1 MFYMK
6 SLIYI
11 KDLIKAIVPV
21 LKYMILSYLV
31 IFISFLFYNL
41 MGYTDMNRF
50 LITYGSY
57 ALVLFNIIYI
67 IYLVKRNRILCRK
80 TKPVIPFVMLGIGLS
95 CFCNIIIIR
104 INNTEVVEVNKL
116 FLILSS
122 VIVGPIVEEIIFR
135 YILVGKLE
143 KFNNRIVTILLAS
156 LIFALMHNGIINI
169 IYTFILGI
177 ILNTIYMKNKNLLY
191 PLIVHGSANIITLF
205 LTEFN
210 EYILFISFVLLII
223 SLFIVKRDYLLK

>member
-1 MFYMK
+1 MM
-6 SLIYI
+6 YI
-11 KDLIKAIVPV
+11 KNLVSSVIPV

-31 IFISFLFYNL
+31 IFISFLIYNL
-41 MGYTDMNRF
+41 LGYSDINEF

-57 ALVLFNIIYI
+57 ALVLFNFIYI

-80 TKPVIPFVMLGIGLS
+80 TKSVIPFVMLGIGLS
-95 CFCNIIIIR
+95 CFCNMIIIR
-104 INNTEVVEVNKL
+104 INTSEVVQVNKL

-135 YILVGKLE
+135 YILVSKLE

-169 IYTFILGI
+169 IYTFILGV

-191 PLIVHGSANIITLF
+191 PLIVHSSANLITLF
-205 LTEFN
+205 LVGFN
-210 EYILFISFVLLII
+210 EYILFISFTLLII

>member
-1 MFYMK
+1 MSYMK
-6 SLIYI
+6 KLISSVI
-11 KDLIKAIVPV
+11 PIV
-21 LKYMILSYLV
+21 KYMILSYLI
-31 IFISFLFYNL
+31 IFISFIFYNML
-41 MGYTDMNRF
+41 GFTDVESF
-50 LITYGSY
+50 LISYGSY
-57 ALVLFNIIYI
+57 SLVIFNIIYI
-67 IYLVKRNRILCRK
+67 IYLLKRNRVLCKK
-80 TKPVIPFVMLGIGLS
+80 TKPIIPFVMLGIGLS
-95 CFCNIIIIR
+95 CFCNMIIINM
-104 INNTEVVEVNKL
+104 NNTGEVVEMNKL

-156 LIFALMHNGIINI
+156 LIFSLVHNGIINI

-191 PLIVHGSANIITLF
+191 PLIVHSSANLVVLF
-205 LTEFN
+205 LTDFN
-210 EYILFISFVLLII
+210 VCILFISFILLVI